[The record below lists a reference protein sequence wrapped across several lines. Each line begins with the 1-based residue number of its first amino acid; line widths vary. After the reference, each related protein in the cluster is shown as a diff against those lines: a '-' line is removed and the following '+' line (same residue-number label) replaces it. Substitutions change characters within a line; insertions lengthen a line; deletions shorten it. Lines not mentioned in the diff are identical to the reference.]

1 MSFVYVVRGTLCLGR
16 TFVNCF
22 ALELSVFKTKQLRNT
37 KPLLYPSR
45 SWLTDFLVFHNDRFV
60 RFSLGFGTRNSQFN
74 DLQNCRY
81 AIFILEQIRMVQNP
95 SFTAMKCSHYGAMQV
110 LGVSLSRP
118 RTLNHNK
125 IANPFQRSEIT
136 KIKYISKFAYSS
148 NFFPLLISIQV
159 LVEFVWVGA
168 KKIFFPFRNSFS
180 CSPKQIIGRK

>member
-1 MSFVYVVRGTLCLGR
+1 MVPKLWNHFFASYPK
-16 TFVNCF
+16 TFLNCF
-22 ALELSVFKTKQLRNT
+22 PLELSVLKIKTVEKCLWPDT

-60 RFSLGFGTRNSQFN
+60 CFSLGFGTRNSQFD

-81 AIFILEQIRMVQNP
+81 AIFILKQIRMVQNP

-118 RTLNHNK
+118 RTLNHDK

-136 KIKYISKFAYSS
+136 KIKIYIK
-148 NFFPLLISIQV
+148 V
-159 LVEFVWVGA
+159 
-168 KKIFFPFRNSFS
+168 
-180 CSPKQIIGRK
+180 C